1 MRHRQGALYGQ
12 YRIHSENFLKVCI
25 KIPSLQEQEKI
36 AEFLSKQ
43 DELIEKEEEEKLS
56 LLKEQK
62 KGFLQQMFV

>member
-1 MRHRQGALYGQ
+1 MRYRQGALYGQ
-12 YRIHSENFLKVCI
+12 YRVHSENFLKVCI
-25 KIPSLQEQEKI
+25 KVPSLQEQEKI

-43 DELIEKEEEEKLS
+43 DELIEKEEEKLS